1 MSDSADQGSLLG
13 CDSQLPACANCTKGE
28 SECTFRD
35 EAVQEDIP
43 RSYIQSLNDRIHELE
58 SQISL
63 HQQRPQCSNSSVTSS
78 DQPLHVYAPGPGSD
92 LNLDLSFPSLITM
105 TTFETLQVAHDLS
118 DLEIPSE
125 LEATLPNPPP
135 LERSALS
142 PFILRSLLGRY
153 NRYVHSQYP
162 ILEPD
167 TLSNDGANFKKLAN
181 NQKVRIL
188 MACAIAAAREACRAP
203 IWKAYAQVCR
213 DWASELISPTISTED
228 KDSLSIILLLVVYEL
243 ADPTRGLIW
252 ELLDLATRTCLQLGW
267 LHAPQFTDQSSSIL
281 NEGSQKQFKAPS
293 FDQQRLV
300 FVLRDIHGSL
310 QSIYHRPSM
319 MDALKFTTSD
329 KEDLFSAHIQLY
341 DQIYGS
347 GRIYETQSCPCVGET
362 STLLEKIGTF
372 QGNEDIVNETI
383 QLFLPVCV
391 RHKQCIFCFQEPDGD
406 FTQKTMGALRL
417 KVASAAS
424 NLIASVHALSLGME
438 GFISPFLGSA
448 RAFVSGCCIATA
460 IAKRWI
466 VVADFFKDILRCTEI
481 LTHFA
486 PHWKG
491 GYRYLHIWRSI
502 LVPLELS

>member
-1 MSDSADQGSLLG
+1 LMLCKSKSLFSFFQLNPIRKLTSA
-13 CDSQLPACANCTKGE
+13 
-28 SECTFRD
+28 
-35 EAVQEDIP
+35 

-63 HQQRPQCSNSSVTSS
+63 HQQRPQWYVRISCASIGAPMVERADDLTLPSSDSSNSSVTSS

-300 FVLRDIHGSL
+300 FVLRDIHGYVGRFPILPQTLCLTRCSPL
-310 QSIYHRPSM
+310 PGQISTIDISQ
-319 MDALKFTTSD
+319 A
-329 KEDLFSAHIQLY
+329 QY
-341 DQIYGS
+341 D
-347 GRIYETQSCPCVGET
+347 
-362 STLLEKIGTF
+362 
-372 QGNEDIVNETI
+372 
-383 QLFLPVCV
+383 
-391 RHKQCIFCFQEPDGD
+391 
-406 FTQKTMGALRL
+406 
-417 KVASAAS
+417 
-424 NLIASVHALSLGME
+424 
-438 GFISPFLGSA
+438 
-448 RAFVSGCCIATA
+448 GCT
-460 IAKRWI
+460 
-466 VVADFFKDILRCTEI
+466 
-481 LTHFA
+481 
-486 PHWKG
+486 
-491 GYRYLHIWRSI
+491 
-502 LVPLELS
+502 

>member
-1 MSDSADQGSLLG
+1 MHKMSDSADQGLLLG

-43 RSYIQSLNDRIHELE
+43 RS
-58 SQISL
+58 
-63 HQQRPQCSNSSVTSS
+63 SNASVTSS

-125 LEATLPNPPP
+125 LEVTLPNPPP
-135 LERSALS
+135 LERSILS
-142 PFILRSLLGRY
+142 PFIVRSLLGRY
-153 NRYVHSQYP
+153 SRYVHSQYP

-167 TLSNDGANFKKLAN
+167 TLSNDGANFKKLAS

-243 ADPTRGLIW
+243 ADPMRGLIW

-281 NEGSQKQFKAPS
+281 NEGSQNQFKAPS
-293 FDQQRLV
+293 LDQQRLV
-300 FVLRDIHGSL
+300 SVLRDIHGSL

-347 GRIYETQSCPCVGET
+347 GRIYETHGCPCVGEA
-362 STLLEKIGTF
+362 STLLEKLGTF
-372 QGNEDIVNETI
+372 QGNQDIVNETI
-383 QLFLPVCV
+383 LLFLPVCV

-406 FTQKTMGALRL
+406 FNQKTMGALRL

-424 NLIASVHALSLGME
+424 NLIASVHALSMGTE

-466 VVADFFKDILRCTEI
+466 VVADFYKDILRCTEI

-491 GYRYLHIWRSI
+491 GFRYLHIWRSI
-502 LVPLELS
+502 LIPLELS

>member
-1 MSDSADQGSLLG
+1 MSDSTDQ
-13 CDSQLPACANCTKGE
+13 GE

-105 TTFETLQVAHDLS
+105 TTFETLQVAHDLG
-118 DLEIPSE
+118 DLEIPSD
-125 LEATLPNPPP
+125 LEFTLPNPPP
-135 LERSALS
+135 LEKSILS
-142 PFILRSLLGRY
+142 PFIVRSLLGRY
-153 NRYVHSQYP
+153 SRYIQPQYC
-162 ILEPD
+162 ILEP
-167 TLSNDGANFKKLAN
+167 TILSNDGANFKKLPN
-181 NQKVRIL
+181 NQKFRVL

-203 IWKAYAQVCR
+203 IWKAYAQLCR

-228 KDSLSIILLLVVYEL
+228 KDSLTIILLLVVYEL

-267 LHAPQFTDQSSSIL
+267 LHAPQFADQSSSIL

-293 FDQQRLV
+293 SDQQRLV
-300 FVLRDIHGSL
+300 SVLRDIHGSL

-329 KEDLFSAHIQLY
+329 KEDLFSAHVQLY

-347 GRIYETQSCPCVGET
+347 GRIYETQGCPCVGEA

-372 QGNEDIVNETI
+372 QGNQDIVNETI
-383 QLFLPVCV
+383 LLFLPVCV

-406 FTQKTMGALRL
+406 FSQKTMGALRL
-417 KVASAAS
+417 KVANAAS
-424 NLIASVHALSLGME
+424 NLISSVHTISLGTE
-438 GFISPFLGSA
+438 GFISPFIGSA
-448 RAFVSGCCIATA
+448 RVFVSGCCIATA

-466 VVADFFKDILRCTEI
+466 VAADFFKDIIRCTEI

-491 GYRYLHIWRSI
+491 GFRYLHIWRSM